1 MYRFIETICINDG
14 VIENLSAHNERMNN
28 TIRMHYGSSVMPVS
42 LENFITAE
50 GCKGRTRCR
59 VEYTSAVE
67 KVEYFPYRIR
77 EVKSLQLVNDDAAEY
92 SFKYVD
98 RSVLD
103 RNFALRGDADDIV
116 IVRSGMLTDTS
127 IANIA
132 LYKDGKWYTPKYP
145 LLKGT
150 RRARLLAEGIIEEDI
165 IMANC
170 LQEYEKIRLFNAMI
184 GFGEVEIDINNVFLF
199 KTNNKY
205 KNKN

>member
-28 TIRMHYGSSVMPVS
+28 TIRMHYGSFFTPVS
-42 LENFITAE
+42 LGNFITAD
-50 GCKGRTRCR
+50 GCKGRIRCR

-77 EVKSLQLVNDDAAEY
+77 EVKSLQLVNDDSAEY
-92 SFKYVD
+92 SFKYAD

-103 RNFALRGDADDIV
+103 RNFALRGNADDVV

-132 LYKDGKWYTPKYP
+132 LYKEGKWYTPRYP

-150 RRARLLAEGIIEEDI
+150 RRAELLSEGLIYEDVI
-165 IMANC
+165 SADS
-170 LQEYEKIRLFNAMI
+170 LHEYEKVRLFNAMI
-184 GFGEVEIDINNVFLF
+184 GFGEVEVDINNVYPILD
-199 KTNNKY
+199 K
-205 KNKN
+205 

>member
-1 MYRFIETICINDG
+1 MCRFIETICINDG

-28 TIRMHYGSSVMPVS
+28 TIRVHYGSSAMPVS
-42 LENFITAE
+42 LEDFITAE

-67 KVEYFPYRIR
+67 KVEYFPYSIR
-77 EVKSLQLVNDDAAEY
+77 EVKSLQLVNDDTAEY
-92 SFKYVD
+92 SFKYAD

-103 RNFALRGDADDIV
+103 RNFALRGNADDVV

-132 LYKDGKWYTPKYP
+132 LYKEGKWFTPKYP

-150 RRARLLAEGIIEEDI
+150 HRARLLTEGIIEEDI
-165 IMANC
+165 IMADS
-170 LQEYEKIRLFNAMI
+170 LHKYEKIRLFNAMI
-184 GFGEVEIDINNVFLF
+184 SFGEVEMDIKNVFPIF
-199 KTNNKY
+199 EK
-205 KNKN
+205 

>member
-1 MYRFIETICINDG
+1 M
-14 VIENLSAHNERMNN
+14 ENLSAHNERMNN
-28 TIRMHYGSSVMPVS
+28 TVRAHYGSSFTSVS
-42 LENFITAE
+42 LGDFIISG

-92 SFKYVD
+92 SFKYAD

-103 RNFALRGDADDIV
+103 RNFALRGNADDVV

-132 LYKDGKWYTPKYP
+132 LYKDGKWYTPRYP

-165 IMANC
+165 IMANS
-170 LQEYEKIRLFNAMI
+170 LHEYEKVRLFNAMI
-184 GFGEVEIDINNVFLF
+184 GFGEVEIDINNVFPIIC
-199 KTNNKY
+199 K
-205 KNKN
+205 

>member
-28 TIRMHYGSSVMPVS
+28 TIRVHYGSSVMPVS
-42 LENFITAE
+42 LEDFITAE

-67 KVEYFPYRIR
+67 KVEYFPYSIR
-77 EVKSLQLVNDDAAEY
+77 EVKSLQLVNDDTAEY
-92 SFKYVD
+92 SFKYAD

-103 RNFALRGDADDIV
+103 RNFALRGNADDVV

-132 LYKDGKWYTPKYP
+132 LYKEGKWFTPKYP

-150 RRARLLAEGIIEEDI
+150 RRARLLTEGIIEEDI
-165 IMANC
+165 IMADS
-170 LQEYEKIRLFNAMI
+170 LHKYEKIRLFNAMI
-184 GFGEVEIDINNVFLF
+184 SFGDVEIDINKIFPILE
-199 KTNNKY
+199 K
-205 KNKN
+205 

>member
-14 VIENLSAHNERMNN
+14 VIENLSVHNERMNN
-28 TIRMHYGSSVMPVS
+28 TIRVHYDSSVMPVS
-42 LENFITAE
+42 LGDFITAE

-67 KVEYFPYRIR
+67 KVEYFPYSIR
-77 EVKSLQLVNDDAAEY
+77 EVKSLQLVNDDTAEY
-92 SFKYVD
+92 SFKYAD

-103 RNFALRGDADDIV
+103 RNFALRGNADDVV

-132 LYKDGKWYTPKYP
+132 LYKEGKWYTPKYP

-165 IMANC
+165 VMANS
-170 LQEYEKIRLFNAMI
+170 LHKYEKIRLFNAMI
-184 GFGEVEIDINNVFLF
+184 SFGEVEMDIKNVFTVLE
-199 KTNNKY
+199 K
-205 KNKN
+205 

>member
-1 MYRFIETICINDG
+1 MCRFIETICINDG

-28 TIRMHYGSSVMPVS
+28 TIRVHYGSSAMPVS
-42 LENFITAE
+42 LEDFITAE

-67 KVEYFPYRIR
+67 KVEYFPYSIR
-77 EVKSLQLVNDDAAEY
+77 EVKSLQLVNDDMAEY
-92 SFKYVD
+92 SFKYAD

-103 RNFALRGDADDIV
+103 RNFSLRGNADDVV

-132 LYKDGKWYTPKYP
+132 LYKEGKWFTPKYP

-150 RRARLLAEGIIEEDI
+150 RRARLLTEGIIEEDI
-165 IMANC
+165 IMADS
-170 LQEYEKIRLFNAMI
+170 LHKYEKIRLFNAMI
-184 GFGEVEIDINNVFLF
+184 SFGEVEMDIKNVFPIF
-199 KTNNKY
+199 EK
-205 KNKN
+205 

>member
-14 VIENLSAHNERMNN
+14 VIENISAHDERMNN
-28 TIRMHYGSSVMPVS
+28 TIRMHYGSSVTPVS

-50 GCKGRTRCR
+50 GCKGRVRCR
-59 VEYTSAVE
+59 VEYTLVVE
-67 KVEYFPYRIR
+67 KVEYFPYSIR
-77 EVKSLQLVNDDAAEY
+77 EVKSLQLVDDDSAEY
-92 SFKYVD
+92 SFKYAD

-103 RNFALRGDADDIV
+103 RNFVLRGDADDVV

-132 LYKDGKWYTPKYP
+132 LYKEGKWYTPKYP
-145 LLKGT
+145 LLKGI
-150 RRARLLAEGIIEEDI
+150 RRAKLIAEGFIEEDI

-184 GFGEVEIDINNVFLF
+184 GFGEVEIDINNVFPIIE
-199 KTNNKY
+199 K
-205 KNKN
+205 

>member
-1 MYRFIETICINDG
+1 MCRFIETICINDG

-28 TIRMHYGSSVMPVS
+28 TIRVHYGSFVMPVS
-42 LENFITAE
+42 LEDFITAE

-67 KVEYFPYRIR
+67 KVEYFPYSIR
-77 EVKSLQLVNDDAAEY
+77 EVKSLQLVNDDTAEY
-92 SFKYVD
+92 SFKYAD

-103 RNFALRGDADDIV
+103 RNFALRGNADDVV

-132 LYKDGKWYTPKYP
+132 LYKEGKWFTPKYP

-150 RRARLLAEGIIEEDI
+150 RRAGLLAEGIIEEDI
-165 IMANC
+165 VMADS
-170 LQEYEKIRLFNAMI
+170 LHKYEKIRLFNAMI
-184 GFGEVEIDINNVFLF
+184 SFGEVEMDIKNVFTILE
-199 KTNNKY
+199 K
-205 KNKN
+205 

>member
-1 MYRFIETICINDG
+1 MCRFIETICINDG

-28 TIRMHYGSSVMPVS
+28 TIRVHYGSSVIPVS
-42 LENFITAE
+42 LEDFITAE

-67 KVEYFPYRIR
+67 KVEYFPYSIR
-77 EVKSLQLVNDDAAEY
+77 EVKSLQLVNDDMAEY
-92 SFKYVD
+92 SFKYAD

-103 RNFALRGDADDIV
+103 RNFALRGNADDVV

-132 LYKDGKWYTPKYP
+132 LYKEGKWFTPKYP

-150 RRARLLAEGIIEEDI
+150 RRAGLLAEGIIEEDI
-165 IMANC
+165 VMADS
-170 LQEYEKIRLFNAMI
+170 LHKYEKIRLFNAMI
-184 GFGEVEIDINNVFLF
+184 SFGEVEMDIKNVFPIF
-199 KTNNKY
+199 EK
-205 KNKN
+205 

>member
-14 VIENLSAHNERMNN
+14 VIENLSAHDERMNN

-50 GCKGRTRCR
+50 GCKGRIRCR

-67 KVEYFPYRIR
+67 KVEYFPYSIR
-77 EVKSLQLVNDDAAEY
+77 EVKSLQLVDDDSAEY
-92 SFKYVD
+92 SFKYAD

-103 RNFALRGDADDIV
+103 RNFALRGDADDVV

-132 LYKDGKWYTPKYP
+132 LYKEGKWYTPKYP

-184 GFGEVEIDINNVFLF
+184 GFGEVEIDINNVFPIIE
-199 KTNNKY
+199 K
-205 KNKN
+205 

>member
-1 MYRFIETICINDG
+1 MCRFIETICINDG

-28 TIRMHYGSSVMPVS
+28 TIRVHYGSSVMPVS
-42 LENFITAE
+42 LEDFITAE

-67 KVEYFPYRIR
+67 KVEYFPYSIR
-77 EVKSLQLVNDDAAEY
+77 EVRSLQLVNDDTAEY
-92 SFKYVD
+92 SFKYAD

-103 RNFALRGDADDIV
+103 RNFALRGNADDVV

-132 LYKDGKWYTPKYP
+132 LYKEGKWFTPKYP

-150 RRARLLAEGIIEEDI
+150 RRAGLLAEGIIEEDI
-165 IMANC
+165 VMADS
-170 LQEYEKIRLFNAMI
+170 LHKYEKIRLFNAMI
-184 GFGEVEIDINNVFLF
+184 SFGEVEMDIKNVFTILE
-199 KTNNKY
+199 K
-205 KNKN
+205 

>member
-1 MYRFIETICINDG
+1 MCRFIETICINDG

-28 TIRMHYGSSVMPVS
+28 TIRVHYGSSVMPVS
-42 LENFITAE
+42 LEDFITAE

-67 KVEYFPYRIR
+67 KVEYFPYSIR
-77 EVKSLQLVNDDAAEY
+77 EMKSLQLVNDDMAEY
-92 SFKYVD
+92 SFKYAD

-103 RNFALRGDADDIV
+103 RNFSLRDNADDVV

-132 LYKDGKWYTPKYP
+132 LYKEGKWFTPKYP

-165 IMANC
+165 IMADS
-170 LQEYEKIRLFNAMI
+170 LHKYEKIRLFNAMI
-184 GFGEVEIDINNVFLF
+184 SFGEVEMDIKNVFPIF
-199 KTNNKY
+199 EK
-205 KNKN
+205 

>member
-1 MYRFIETICINDG
+1 MCRFIETICINDG

-28 TIRMHYGSSVMPVS
+28 TIRVHYGSSVMPVF
-42 LENFITAE
+42 LEDFITAE

-67 KVEYFPYRIR
+67 KVEYFPYSIR
-77 EVKSLQLVNDDAAEY
+77 EVKSLQLVNDDTAEY
-92 SFKYVD
+92 SFKYAD

-103 RNFALRGDADDIV
+103 RNFALCGNADDVV

-132 LYKDGKWYTPKYP
+132 LYKEGKWFTPKYP

-165 IMANC
+165 IMADS
-170 LQEYEKIRLFNAMI
+170 LHKYEKIRLFNAMI
-184 GFGEVEIDINNVFLF
+184 SFGEVEMDIKNVFPIF
-199 KTNNKY
+199 EK
-205 KNKN
+205 

>member
-1 MYRFIETICINDG
+1 M
-14 VIENLSAHNERMNN
+14 IENLSAHNERMNN
-28 TIRMHYGSSVMPVS
+28 TIRVHYGSSVIPVS
-42 LENFITAE
+42 LEDFITAE

-67 KVEYFPYRIR
+67 KVEYFPYSIR
-77 EVKSLQLVNDDAAEY
+77 EMKSLQLVNDDMAEY
-92 SFKYVD
+92 SFKYAD

-103 RNFALRGDADDIV
+103 RNFSLRDNADDVV

-132 LYKDGKWYTPKYP
+132 LYKEGKWFTPKYP

-165 IMANC
+165 IMADS
-170 LQEYEKIRLFNAMI
+170 LHKYEKIRLFNAMI
-184 GFGEVEIDINNVFLF
+184 SFGEVEMDIKNVFPIF
-199 KTNNKY
+199 EK
-205 KNKN
+205 

>member
-14 VIENLSAHNERMNN
+14 VIENISAHDERMNN
-28 TIRMHYGSSVMPVS
+28 TIRMHYGSSVTPVS

-50 GCKGRTRCR
+50 GCKGRVRCR
-59 VEYTSAVE
+59 VEYTLVVE

-77 EVKSLQLVNDDAAEY
+77 EVKSLQLVDDDSAEY
-92 SFKYVD
+92 SFKYAD

-103 RNFALRGDADDIV
+103 RNFVLRGDADDVV

-132 LYKDGKWYTPKYP
+132 LYKEGKWYTPKYP
-145 LLKGT
+145 LLKGI
-150 RRARLLAEGIIEEDI
+150 RRAKLIAEGFIEEDI

-184 GFGEVEIDINNVFLF
+184 GFGEVEIDINNVFPIIE
-199 KTNNKY
+199 K
-205 KNKN
+205 

>member
-14 VIENLSAHNERMNN
+14 VIENISAHDERMNN
-28 TIRMHYGSSVMPVS
+28 TIRMHYGSSVTPVS

-50 GCKGRTRCR
+50 GCKGRVRCR
-59 VEYTSAVE
+59 VEYTLVVE
-67 KVEYFPYRIR
+67 KVEYFPYSIR
-77 EVKSLQLVNDDAAEY
+77 EVKSLQLVDDDSAEY
-92 SFKYVD
+92 SFKYAD

-103 RNFALRGDADDIV
+103 RNFVLRGDADDVV

-132 LYKDGKWYTPKYP
+132 LYKEGKWYTPKYP
-145 LLKGT
+145 LLKGI
-150 RRARLLAEGIIEEDI
+150 RRAKLIAEGIIEEDI

-184 GFGEVEIDINNVFLF
+184 GFGEVEIDINNVFPIIE
-199 KTNNKY
+199 K
-205 KNKN
+205 

>member
-14 VIENLSAHNERMNN
+14 VIENISAHDERMNN
-28 TIRMHYGSSVMPVS
+28 TIRMHYGSSVTPVS

-50 GCKGRTRCR
+50 GCKGRVHCR
-59 VEYTSAVE
+59 VEYTLVVE
-67 KVEYFPYRIR
+67 KVEYFPYSIR
-77 EVKSLQLVNDDAAEY
+77 EVKSLQLVDDDSAEY
-92 SFKYVD
+92 SFKYAD

-103 RNFALRGDADDIV
+103 RNFVLRGDADDVV

-132 LYKDGKWYTPKYP
+132 LYKEGKWYTPKYP
-145 LLKGT
+145 LLKGI
-150 RRARLLAEGIIEEDI
+150 RRAKLIAEGFIEEDI

-184 GFGEVEIDINNVFLF
+184 GFGEVEIDINNVFPIIE
-199 KTNNKY
+199 K
-205 KNKN
+205 

>member
-1 MYRFIETICINDG
+1 MCRFIETICINDG

-28 TIRMHYGSSVMPVS
+28 TIRVHYGSSVIPVS
-42 LENFITAE
+42 LEDFITAE

-67 KVEYFPYRIR
+67 KVEYFPYSIR
-77 EVKSLQLVNDDAAEY
+77 EVKSLQLVNDDTAEY
-92 SFKYVD
+92 SFKYAD

-103 RNFALRGDADDIV
+103 RNFALRGNADDVV

-132 LYKDGKWYTPKYP
+132 LYKEGKWFTPKYP

-150 RRARLLAEGIIEEDI
+150 RRAGLLAEGIIEEDI
-165 IMANC
+165 VMADS
-170 LQEYEKIRLFNAMI
+170 LHKYEKIRLFNAMI
-184 GFGEVEIDINNVFLF
+184 SFGEVEMDIKNVFPIF
-199 KTNNKY
+199 EK
-205 KNKN
+205 